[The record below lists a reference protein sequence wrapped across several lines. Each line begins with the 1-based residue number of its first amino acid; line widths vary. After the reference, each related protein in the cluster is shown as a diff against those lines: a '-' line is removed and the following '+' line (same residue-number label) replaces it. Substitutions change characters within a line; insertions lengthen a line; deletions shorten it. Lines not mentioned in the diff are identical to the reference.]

1 MSNETHPEGPA
12 TPPPMQIK
20 VTMNANSKGG
30 SGTDLV
36 ECRLQEYDLLER
48 QISAGKYD
56 PDGPADV
63 SPVKS
68 T

>member
-1 MSNETHPEGPA
+1 MSSETHPEGPA
-12 TPPPMQIK
+12 TPPPVE
-20 VTMNANSKGG
+20 VTIAVNANIKGG

-36 ECRLQEYDLLER
+36 ECRLQEYDLLQK
-48 QISAGKYD
+48 QIAAGKYD

-63 SPVKS
+63 APVKS